1 MERNV
6 ARLEKLRVFFSLL
19 SSAES
24 HRNIFESYSSC
35 VRGNEKMN
43 DDAFELHREAY
54 NNTRIY
60 DHNGAFA
67 KEVFSHVSLR
77 RMAIYFPS
85 RNKRR
90 LSFTSAHR
98 PLYRSLLTSDR
109 CGDPSLRSRRSS
121 PSSISSLLSNDLS
134 S

>member
-1 MERNV
+1 MSLFSFLLRNLNV
-6 ARLEKLRVFFSLL
+6 IIISKVIRWA
-19 SSAES
+19 
-24 HRNIFESYSSC
+24 
-35 VRGNEKMN
+35 RGNGKIDN
-43 DDAFELHREAY
+43 AGAFELHRGAY

-60 DHNGAFA
+60 DHNGTFA
-67 KEVFSHVSLR
+67 KEVFSHMSLR

-90 LSFTSAHR
+90 LSFTSVHR

-121 PSSISSLLSNDLS
+121 PSSISSLLPNDLS

>member
-1 MERNV
+1 MECNV
-6 ARLEKLRVFFSLL
+6 ARLEKIAIL
-19 SSAES
+19 SSFLL
-24 HRNIFESYSSC
+24 RNLNVIISKVIRRVC
-35 VRGNEKMN
+35 GNGKMDN
-43 DDAFELHREAY
+43 SAFELHRETY

-60 DHNGAFA
+60 DHNGAFV
-67 KEVFSHVSLR
+67 KEVFSHVSLYR
-77 RMAIYFPS
+77 QAIYFPS

-90 LSFTSAHR
+90 LSFTSVHR

-121 PSSISSLLSNDLS
+121 PSSISSLLPNDLS

>member
-6 ARLEKLRVFFSLL
+6 ASLEKIVSLFSFLLRNLNVIIISKV
-19 SSAES
+19 
-24 HRNIFESYSSC
+24 I
-35 VRGNEKMN
+35 RGKMDN
-43 DDAFELHREAY
+43 GAFELHREAY

-60 DHNGAFA
+60 DHNGTFA
-67 KEVFSHVSLR
+67 KEVFSHMSLR

-90 LSFTSAHR
+90 LSFTSVHR

-121 PSSISSLLSNDLS
+121 PSSISSLLPNDLS